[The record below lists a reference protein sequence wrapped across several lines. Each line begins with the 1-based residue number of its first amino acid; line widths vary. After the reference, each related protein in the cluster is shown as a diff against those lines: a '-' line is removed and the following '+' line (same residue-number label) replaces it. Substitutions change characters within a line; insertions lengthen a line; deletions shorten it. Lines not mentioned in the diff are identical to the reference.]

1 MRLVAPTSKSMTQRA
16 LVLATL
22 ADGPTRIV
30 DPLDCDDARHL
41 SELVRA
47 LGGRVTA
54 TEGILEVEPPPTE
67 RGQFHAPTEAV
78 FLGNAGTAVRFG
90 AGLSLLVEGALTIDG
105 DEHMR
110 KRPLGPLVEALG
122 QLGVEGR
129 YLETPGCPPV
139 TLVRRTAPG
148 RRVRLDGSLSSQY
161 ASGLMMVGPRLP
173 NGLSIHLEGAVVSR
187 PYLAMTAAMMAR
199 AGVAPRLSERD
210 IEVTSG
216 SYCASEL
223 VVEADWSGAAFLL
236 AGGFIAGTEV
246 EVPGLM
252 PPGTSLQGD
261 AAFADMLTQLRQPP
275 PNGTY
280 RFDLTNAPDLI
291 APLVAACLFVDHPTV
306 IRGAAH
312 TRIKESDRVAV
323 LATQL
328 GRLGFRLTVHDDGL
342 DITPGRDRGEP
353 NPLLDP
359 DHDHRMAM
367 AFGLVS
373 LRVALQV
380 KNPSCVTK
388 SFPTF
393 WQRLAQLSQALHD

>member
-1 MRLVAPTSKSMTQRA
+1 MRLLAPTSKSMTQRA

-22 ADGPTRIV
+22 AEGPMRIA
-30 DPLDCDDARHL
+30 DPLDCDDARYL

-54 TEGILEVEPPPTE
+54 SDSALEVEPPPTE
-67 RGQFHAPTEAV
+67 DGRFRAPTEPV

-90 AGLSLLVEGALTIDG
+90 ACLSLVAEGALTIDG

-129 YLETPGCPPV
+129 YLEAHGCPPV
-139 TLVRRTAPG
+139 TLARRDAAG
-148 RRVRLDGSLSSQY
+148 DRVHIDGSLSSQY

-173 NGLSIHLEGAVVSR
+173 KGLRIHLEGAVVSR
-187 PYLAMTAAMMAR
+187 PYLSMTAEMMKR
-199 AGVAPRLSERD
+199 AGVTPRLSDRT
-210 IEVTSG
+210 IEVTRG
-216 SYCASEL
+216 SYAASEL
-223 VVEADWSGAAFLL
+223 VIEADWSGASFLL
-236 AGGFIAGTEV
+236 AGGFIAGVEV
-246 EVPGLM
+246 DVPGLM
-252 PPGTSLQGD
+252 PPGASLQGD
-261 AAFADMLTQLRQPP
+261 AAFADMLEQLSQPP
-275 PNGTY
+275 PDGAY
-280 RFDLTNAPDLI
+280 RFDLTHAPDLI

-328 GRLGFRLTVHDDGL
+328 GRLGFRFTVHDDGL
-342 DITPGRDRGEP
+342 DITPGRDQGEAEP
-353 NPLLDP
+353 TLDP

-373 LRVALQV
+373 LRVPLKVQD
-380 KNPSCVTK
+380 PTCVTK

-393 WQRLAQLSQALHD
+393 WQRLTQLRQTLRP